1 VATEQLHFGGQNI
14 LRSDFPI
21 PKLGHIL
28 SDDISIPEHI
38 IESDSSFHRAKLAQG
53 DQGID
58 SGQ

>member
-1 VATEQLHFGGQNI
+1 LAIKTCKPNPFAAAA
-14 LRSDFPI
+14 
-21 PKLGHIL
+21 
-28 SDDISIPEHI
+28 